1 MYEDEVDSPLQYIEQ
16 ISWIIFLRYLDNLE
30 KEKEE
35 QFLLQGKHYS
45 PIIKDQFQWRN
56 WAVPRN
62 EVGEIDHNSCI
73 TGEDLTAFINDELFP
88 YLSSF
93 SNGDFPAESLEYQ
106 IGVFFSDRKNLLNSG
121 YKMRD
126 ILEQADD
133 LSFNS
138 QEEKDE
144 ITFLFESNLKDMGN
158 AGRSGGKYYTPRPL
172 IQAMIEII
180 NPQFG
185 EKIYDPALGS
195 AGFLCESYTYLKD
208 KVSNTNEMELL
219 QKHMLFGK
227 EKSRLSYSLGVM
239 NMILHGIESPNVL
252 RTNTLEENIR
262 DIQEK
267 DRFDIILANP
277 PFGGNED
284 VQVRQNF
291 KYQTG
296 ETATLFFQH
305 FLKSLKQNGR
315 AAIII
320 KNTFLTN
327 DNQATVAVR
336 KELLESCN
344 LDIILDLPQKSFQ
357 AGVRTVV
364 LFFKKGSPTK
374 SIWYYQLDPGRN
386 LGKTNPLNST
396 DFKEFLSLKDSKPE
410 TKRSWNLSMDTVNKD
425 IYDLGVS
432 NPNLPKEAPLRSPEK
447 ILEEIKSFDS
457 KKQSNIKIIE
467 KIILNDF
474 FKKNQKSTLVPITD
488 LVEIISG
495 QSPQSKYYNFDE
507 KGLPFYQGKKLF
519 QRKYIREPNV
529 WTTKTT
535 KVSLSGDILMSVRA
549 PVGDV
554 NINNVGDICIGRG
567 LAAFRV
573 GELLDRDFLFYFLLY
588 FKEKLTFNLG
598 ATISSINRKQ
608 LSMIK
613 IPKINIDEQIRI
625 VENIKSLEQKISLT
639 TKHYENEILALN
651 DLKYSVLEKTF
662 NGE

>member
-1 MYEDEVDSPLQYIEQ
+1 MYEDEVDSPVQYIEQ

-62 EVGEIDHNSCI
+62 EVGEIDHNNCI

-106 IGVFFSDRKNLLNSG
+106 IGVFFSDRKNLINSG

-239 NMILHGIESPNVL
+239 NMILHGIESPNVI

-277 PFGGNED
+277 PFGGSED
-284 VQVRQNF
+284 MEVRQNF

-296 ETATLFFQH
+296 ETSTLFFQH

-327 DNQATVAVR
+327 DDQATVAVR

-344 LDIILDLPQKSFQ
+344 LEIILDLPQKIFQ

-364 LFFKKGSPTK
+364 LFFKKGAPTK
-374 SIWYYQLDPGRN
+374 SIWYYHLDPGRN
-386 LGKTNPLNST
+386 LGKTNPINNK
-396 DFKEFLSLKDSKPE
+396 DFKEFLSLQDSKPE
-410 TKRSWNLSMDTVNKD
+410 TERSWKLSIDTVNTET
-425 IYDLGVS
+425 YNLVVS
-432 NPNLPKEAPLRSPEK
+432 NPNLPEEAPLRSPKEL
-447 ILEEIKSFDS
+447 LEEMKSLDKENQLIFDE
-457 KKQSNIKIIE
+457 IE
-467 KIILNDF
+467 K
-474 FKKNQKSTLVPITD
+474 
-488 LVEIISG
+488 
-495 QSPQSKYYNFDE
+495 
-507 KGLPFYQGKKLF
+507 
-519 QRKYIREPNV
+519 
-529 WTTKTT
+529 
-535 KVSLSGDILMSVRA
+535 
-549 PVGDV
+549 
-554 NINNVGDICIGRG
+554 
-567 LAAFRV
+567 
-573 GELLDRDFLFYFLLY
+573 LL
-588 FKEKLTFNLG
+588 
-598 ATISSINRKQ
+598 
-608 LSMIK
+608 
-613 IPKINIDEQIRI
+613 
-625 VENIKSLEQKISLT
+625 
-639 TKHYENEILALN
+639 
-651 DLKYSVLEKTF
+651 
-662 NGE
+662 